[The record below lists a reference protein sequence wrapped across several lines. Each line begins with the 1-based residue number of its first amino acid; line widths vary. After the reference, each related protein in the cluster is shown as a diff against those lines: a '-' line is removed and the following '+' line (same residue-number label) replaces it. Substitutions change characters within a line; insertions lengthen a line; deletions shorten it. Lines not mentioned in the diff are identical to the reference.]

1 MGVLLFLDVSGGE
14 LLVVLLFVL
23 LFFGSRGV
31 PEVARTMGRAMR
43 QLRDA
48 TADVQREIEKG
59 ANEVKKGYEQ
69 QKQVFRIEPPEHVT
83 KKGTAGPLSGDP
95 AKESGISEAPSEAPV
110 PPAPPTPNAVTPDP
124 RPSTSTDPGSP
135 STTSA

>member
-23 LFFGSRGV
+23 LFFGSKGV
-31 PEVARTMGRAMR
+31 PDVARTMGRAMR

-59 ANEVKKGYEQ
+59 ASEVKKGYEQ
-69 QKQVFRIEPPEHVT
+69 QKQVFRIEPPEHV
-83 KKGTAGPLSGDP
+83 KVPKGPEVKERTAEIRAGD
-95 AKESGISEAPSEAPV
+95 EGDAPV
-110 PPAPPTPNAVTPDP
+110 SPAPPTPEVVKTEP
-124 RPSTSTDPGSP
+124 RTSTEAG
-135 STTSA
+135 A